1 MDDYS
6 VHLCPKV
13 KAALF
18 KKRHFLIVIGRSI
31 AGDLEVNDRLLQTI
45 GERRKLEQELISEL
59 LTEQPN
65 KFPRKERWFDEN
77 DVRYLVKSVRS
88 SRPWTCFQ
96 KEHDNSDSDDDDW
109 EMLSEKNCKN
119 GEIF

>member
-6 VHLCPKV
+6 VHLCPEV

-65 KFPRKERWFDEN
+65 KFPRKERWYDAN